1 MSDIFSFRIPDSVA
15 QLHCNSHLINSSQS
29 SLSTQVQ
36 HWVIKMRHGSS
47 PTSLCVTGVW
57 QWCWH
62 KPICMCNS
70 AKVVW
75 QHFLS
80 CNSHLKSLVDLRSRV
95 YCQSEGEFTIHV
107 NEQTKKKKS
116 PSKRRKLTHWIR
128 QPSPPGT
135 GTCLSIPECFLCL
148 RNKLWQKRLCQQSR
162 HLNTPVI
169 KEVIKSNVGDVSF
182 RVYCNW
188 DLSTYLLSK
197 LFLLS

>member
-1 MSDIFSFRIPDSVA
+1 MQLLTVMSDVFSFCIPDSMV

-70 AKVVW
+70 AKVSW

-95 YCQSEGEFTIHV
+95 YCQSEGEFIIHV
-107 NEQTKKKKS
+107 NEQTKKKAKQAKKINS
-116 PSKRRKLTHWIR
+116 LNQTAISSWHWH
-128 QPSPPGT
+128 
-135 GTCLSIPECFLCL
+135 LFEH
-148 RNKLWQKRLCQQSR
+148 SR
-162 HLNTPVI
+162 V
-169 KEVIKSNVGDVSF
+169 
-182 RVYCNW
+182 
-188 DLSTYLLSK
+188 LLV
-197 LFLLS
+197 LA